1 VNYELCPRR
10 HLYSM
15 MAVLALVLL
24 LRRKD
29 LVQLTSRFLFTV
41 RSVLLC
47 MYAMVRAPLLSD
59 IGDDL
64 KS

>member
-1 VNYELCPRR
+1 
-10 HLYSM
+10 M

-47 MYAMVRAPLLSD
+47 MYA
-59 IGDDL
+59 IGA
-64 KS
+64 SAFVIRYW

>member
-1 VNYELCPRR
+1 MNYELCPRR

-41 RSVLLC
+41 RSGLLC
-47 MYAMVRAPLLSD
+47 MYA
-59 IGDDL
+59 IGA
-64 KS
+64 SAFVIRYW